1 MNISHQND
9 IEVID
14 KLIDRAR
21 IAQQEYELKGS
32 QKLFDL
38 ATQSVAWVIM
48 EPERN
53 KFLSELAVN
62 ETNLGN
68 VQDKIKKNHNKTL
81 GLMRDL
87 KDRKTFG
94 LMSVD
99 SEKGLSEYFR
109 PKGVIAAIVPSTNPI
124 ATPINNIINALKTG
138 NAIILAPSPKGA
150 NPLKILLDL
159 IHKEFEKINIPKDL
173 VQMVTIP
180 PSKQKTQH
188 LMRKADLLII
198 TGSQNNVRSGY
209 ESGTPAIGVGMGN
222 VVTIVDETA
231 DIKDVA
237 HKISSSKTFDNATS
251 CSSENSIVAVDQV
264 YDDLIKE
271 LSKCGGYLLSDM
283 QAKTLESIHWKKGKM
298 DPNLIAQDINVILKS
313 MSIEKLVPKNT
324 KFLIVPTYGIGPDH
338 PLSGE
343 KMALFLSVFREPNFD
358 CAAKKAIE
366 IQNYQG
372 AGHSLGLH
380 SKLNSRAEYLAMN
393 ARACRII
400 VNQAHCFATG
410 GFFNNGLP
418 FSLSMGCGSWGKNS
432 IDDNLNWTHFVNR
445 VRIVRVIPSNKPEL
459 DEIFS
464 DYWQEHGK

>member
-1 MNISHQND
+1 MKISHQND

-68 VQDKIKKNHNKTL
+68 IQDKIKKNHNKTL

-188 LMRKADLLII
+188 LMIF
-198 TGSQNNVRSGY
+198 VRSIHILF
-209 ESGTPAIGVGMGN
+209 SCM
-222 VVTIVDETA
+222 IV
-231 DIKDVA
+231 
-237 HKISSSKTFDNATS
+237 
-251 CSSENSIVAVDQV
+251 
-264 YDDLIKE
+264 
-271 LSKCGGYLLSDM
+271 
-283 QAKTLESIHWKKGKM
+283 
-298 DPNLIAQDINVILKS
+298 
-313 MSIEKLVPKNT
+313 
-324 KFLIVPTYGIGPDH
+324 
-338 PLSGE
+338 
-343 KMALFLSVFREPNFD
+343 
-358 CAAKKAIE
+358 
-366 IQNYQG
+366 
-372 AGHSLGLH
+372 
-380 SKLNSRAEYLAMN
+380 
-393 ARACRII
+393 
-400 VNQAHCFATG
+400 
-410 GFFNNGLP
+410 
-418 FSLSMGCGSWGKNS
+418 
-432 IDDNLNWTHFVNR
+432 
-445 VRIVRVIPSNKPEL
+445 
-459 DEIFS
+459 
-464 DYWQEHGK
+464 